1 MYQTSFPMAFSHG
14 AMSRAEAQYLT
25 PPDDYRRTKQDIDD
39 AMPYDYISK
48 IVVITNGEVE
58 HTAKFISA
66 KFAEVYGGG
75 VTFDFRFSELSGSTV
90 MVMVHQG
97 KADRFKSKQLNDR
110 INEIETVIEGWL

>member
-1 MYQTSFPMAFSHG
+1 MTFTAYTAPPQMNRITTDF
-14 AMSRAEAQYLT
+14 T
-25 PPDDYRRTKQDIDD
+25 PKVERDDIDE

-48 IVVITNGEVE
+48 IVIITNGEIE

-75 VTFDFRFSELSGSTV
+75 VTFDFRHSELSGNTV

-110 INEIETVIEGWL
+110 INEIETVIGEWL

>member
-1 MYQTSFPMAFSHG
+1 MTLAQFAVTPFDNPYKYATKAVDSF
-14 AMSRAEAQYLT
+14 
-25 PPDDYRRTKQDIDD
+25 TKQDIDE

-66 KFAEVYGGG
+66 KFAEVYGSG
-75 VTFDFRFSELSGSTV
+75 VTFDFRFSELSGNTA

-97 KADRFKSKQLNDR
+97 KADRFNSKQLNDR
-110 INEIETVIEGWL
+110 INEIEKAIGEWL